1 MSWSI
6 YIQQFKEYLILE
18 RNFTKNSLDAYWRDV
33 NKLKE
38 FLEITQID
46 VSPLQIEITHL
57 TKFLQYLS
65 LLGLAEMSKGRIL
78 SGIKAFFKFLLIEDI
93 IKNDPSELIETPKIT
108 RKLPD
113 VLSVEEVDKILKTFD
128 LSRQDD
134 ARNRVITEILYSS
147 GLRVSELV
155 GLTLSRI
162 YAEEGFL
169 KVTGKGNKERFVP
182 IGEQALHYL
191 IIYLKEI
198 RPNIPI
204 KPKCQDIVFLNRRG
218 GSLSRISVFTAIQKA
233 AKLAEI
239 KKPISP
245 HTFRHTFA
253 THLIEGGADLRAVQ
267 DMLGHESITTTE
279 LYTHLDRD
287 YLKQTIINFHPRS

>member
-93 IKNDPSELIETPKIT
+93 IKNDPSELIETPKTT

>member
-93 IKNDPSELIETPKIT
+93 IKNDPSELIETPKTT

-191 IIYLKEI
+191 TIYLKEI

-239 KKPISP
+239 KKTISP

>member
-1 MSWSI
+1 MSWTI
-6 YIQQFKEYLILE
+6 YIQQFKQYLILE
-18 RNFTKNSLDAYWRDV
+18 RNFQKNSLDAYWRDV
-33 NKLKE
+33 QKLKE
-38 FLEITQID
+38 FLEIHQID
-46 VSPLQIEITHL
+46 ISPLQIEINHL
-57 TKFLQYLS
+57 TNFLKYLS
-65 LLGLAEMSKGRIL
+65 DLGLAEISKGRIL
-78 SGIKAFFKFLLIEDI
+78 SGVKAFFRFLLLEDI
-93 IKNDPSELIETPKIT
+93 LKNDPSELLETPKIL

-113 VLSVEEVDKILKTFD
+113 ILSVEEVDLILKTFD
-128 LSRQDD
+128 LSRKDD
-134 ARNRVITEILYSS
+134 ARNRVIVEILYSS
-147 GLRVSELV
+147 GLRVSEVV

-162 YAEEGFL
+162 YKEEGFL
-169 KVTGKGNKERFVP
+169 KVIGKGNKERFVP

-191 IIYLKEI
+191 TIYLEEI

-204 KPKCQDIVFLNRRG
+204 KPKCQDIIFLNRRG

-233 AKLAEI
+233 TLLAGI
-239 KKPISP
+239 TKKISP

>member
-1 MSWSI
+1 MAWAI
-6 YIQQFKEYLILE
+6 YIQQFKDYLKLE
-18 RNFTKNSLDAYWRDV
+18 RNFQANSLDAYWRDV
-33 NKLKE
+33 QKLKE
-38 FLEITQID
+38 FLEIHQIN
-46 VSPLQIEITHL
+46 VSPLQIELCHL
-57 TKFLQYLS
+57 TDFLKYLAD
-65 LLGLAEMSKGRIL
+65 LGLAEMSKARIL
-78 SGIKAFFKFLLIEDI
+78 SGIKAFFKFLLLEDI
-93 IKNDPSELIETPKIT
+93 IKNNPSELLETPKIL

-113 VLSVEEVDKILKTFD
+113 VLNIEEVDLILKSFD

-134 ARNRVITEILYSS
+134 ARNRVIVEILYSS
-147 GLRVSELV
+147 GLRVSEVV

-162 YAEEGFL
+162 YADEGFL
-169 KVTGKGNKERFVP
+169 KVVGKGNKERFVP

-191 IIYLKEI
+191 TIYLKEI

-204 KPKCQDIVFLNRRG
+204 KPKFQDIVFLNRRG
-218 GSLSRISVFTAIQKA
+218 SSLSRISVFTAIQKVT
-233 AKLAEI
+233 KLAGI
-239 KKPISP
+239 NKKISP

>member
-1 MSWSI
+1 MSWNI

-33 NKLKE
+33 QKLKE
-38 FLEITQID
+38 FLEIFQID
-46 VSPLQIEITHL
+46 VSPLTIELDNL
-57 TKFLQYLS
+57 TKFLDYLS
-65 LLGLAEMSKGRIL
+65 NLGLAEMSKARIL

-93 IKNDPSELIETPKIT
+93 IKNDPSELLESQKIT

-113 VLSVEEVDKILKTFD
+113 VLSIEEVDNILKTFD

-147 GLRVSELV
+147 GLRVSEAV
-155 GLTLSRI
+155 GLTLSGI
-162 YAEEGFL
+162 YKEEGFL

-191 IIYLKEI
+191 DIYLQEI
-198 RPNIPI
+198 RPNMPI
-204 KPKCQDIVFLNRRG
+204 KPKCEDIVFLNRRG

-233 AKLAEI
+233 ARNAKI
-239 KKPISP
+239 TKNISP

-287 YLKQTIINFHPRS
+287 YLKQTIINYHPRS